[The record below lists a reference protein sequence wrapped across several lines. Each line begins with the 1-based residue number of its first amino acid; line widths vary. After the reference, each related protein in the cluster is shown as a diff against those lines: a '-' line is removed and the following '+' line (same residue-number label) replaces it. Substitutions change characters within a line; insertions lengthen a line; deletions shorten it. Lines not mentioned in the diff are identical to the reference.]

1 MSREQSLRNGA
12 GLMVLGAVIFL
23 VYAVV
28 FFFRAFASSGFEIGV
43 ETLNGVTPQQLDG
56 LNPAIMGYI
65 THLHVATAGF
75 IAATAIAAGGLAW
88 YGVRDGLWW
97 AWIIAVV
104 VPVVGLAVALPM
116 HYMGHFNYDWVSHLG
131 AIYLGRGGC
140 GGVSRADPSGAGSGT
155 SPAVDTAA
163 SSCSAIR
170 AAGNAAVEDRRVHGP
185 PSEIC
190 SPTVLKRPFGDFRV
204 TSALNATASLH
215 WRSKARPR
223 PGPRPLCGSSTAHE
237 YNCARAGFREVRRGG
252 GWRGAGEAV
261 VAGSATDWGRKEH
274 GHALAGIN

>member
-12 GLMVLGAVIFL
+12 GLMVLGALIFL

-65 THLHVATAGF
+65 AHLHVAIAGF

-131 AIYLGRGGC
+131 PIYLGTIIYVVG
-140 GGVSRADPSGAGSGT
+140 
-155 SPAVDTAA
+155 
-163 SSCSAIR
+163 
-170 AAGNAAVEDRRVHGP
+170 
-185 PSEIC
+185 
-190 SPTVLKRPFGDFRV
+190 
-204 TSALNATASLH
+204 
-215 WRSKARPR
+215 
-223 PGPRPLCGSSTAHE
+223 
-237 YNCARAGFREVRRGG
+237 
-252 GWRGAGEAV
+252 AV
-261 VAGSATDWGRKEH
+261 VALVGLTQGAPAAAQARR
-274 GHALAGIN
+274 